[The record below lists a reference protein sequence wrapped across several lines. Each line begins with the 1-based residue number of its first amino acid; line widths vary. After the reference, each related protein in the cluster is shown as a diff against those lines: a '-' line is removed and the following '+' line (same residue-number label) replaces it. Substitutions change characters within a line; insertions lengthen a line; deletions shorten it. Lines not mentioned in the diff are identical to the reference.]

1 MSPFPLL
8 RLLSHEDFRPGPQ
21 LAEAL
26 GVSRASVSL
35 ALKSAAELGVE
46 VQAVKSRGYKLTRP
60 LDWLDEPIV
69 ARQLAEK
76 ARFFDLHCFDEIDS
90 TNIALIAKAHA
101 SAPSGLCYAA
111 ERQTAGRGRR
121 GRVWHGV
128 PGDTLMFSLLWR
140 FNLGMADLSGLS
152 LTVGLAVVRALQKL
166 GIHGAALK
174 WPNDIVTSTG
184 KLGGILIELSGD
196 TLGPSAVVIG
206 IGLNVG
212 LCKEARQA
220 VDQPVDALRSLGYPG
235 DRNTLL
241 AALLSELACLLPA
254 FERDGFA
261 PLRQE
266 WESHHAMQNQAVRLL
281 MPNGDVL
288 QGTARGVNTHG
299 ALRFETENG
308 EQQFHSGE
316 ISLRSAI

>member
-21 LAEAL
+21 LAEVL

-35 ALKSAAELGVE
+35 ALKGAAEMGVE
-46 VQAVKSRGYKLTRP
+46 VQAVKSRGYKLAHP
-60 LDWLDEPIV
+60 LDWVDETVV
-69 ARQLAEK
+69 ARHLAEN

-90 TNIALIAKAHA
+90 TNLALMAKAHTG
-101 SAPSGLCYAA
+101 APSGLCYAA

-121 GRVWHGV
+121 GRAWHGA

-140 FNLGMADLSGLS
+140 FNLGVADLSGLS
-152 LTVGLAVVRALQKL
+152 LAVGLAVIRALQK
-166 GIHGAALK
+166 HGVNGAMLK
-174 WPNDIVTSTG
+174 WPNDIVAPGG

-196 TLGPSAVVIG
+196 ALGPSAVVIG

-212 LCKEARQA
+212 LRDNARKALDQAAEA
-220 VDQPVDALRSLGYPG
+220 LHTLGYRA

-241 AALLSELACLLPA
+241 AAILTELASLLPA
-254 FERDGFA
+254 FERHGFA
-261 PLRQE
+261 PLRDE
-266 WESHHAMQNQAVRLL
+266 WEACHAMQNQTVRLL
-281 MPNGDVL
+281 MPSGDVL
-288 QGTARGVNTHG
+288 QGIARGVSNHG
-299 ALRFETENG
+299 ALRFETPGG

-316 ISLRSAI
+316 VSLRSVV